1 MHINLII
8 NVTVKMLLLNK
19 ISDFLY
25 ISTLINSKSTLLVR
39 NLTLLLRVS
48 NPSQIASMFKEEEG
62 LDIHITDSLKI

>member
-25 ISTLINSKSTLLVR
+25 ISTLINSKSILLVR